1 MVHSSSLLFIC
12 KTGISNLHICEH
24 LSKILILEEI
34 DCFNDCSTDC
44 PGAILVNANTCAQGK
59 FWVRSGRINNILN
72 SHLKHHLNIYEV
84 VHCLESLFPIL
95 LFASK
100 LFEKGSMIWNLQSKN
115 FAQFVVCTLMFR
127 EGKHDIK
134 SAKQKQ

>member
-1 MVHSSSLLFIC
+1 
-12 KTGISNLHICEH
+12 
-24 LSKILILEEI
+24 
-34 DCFNDCSTDC
+34 
-44 PGAILVNANTCAQGK
+44 
-59 FWVRSGRINNILN
+59 
-72 SHLKHHLNIYEV
+72 LNIYEV